1 MSRRLPAGGG
11 ALAPSEPAPR
21 GAREAT
27 TPIPATVMDNS
38 DSDLLAELLD
48 AVGRVAASGAFIGG
62 QAVEEFED
70 AFATWCEARHTVG
83 VASGTDALVLALRA
97 LEIGPAHEV
106 VVPANSFI
114 ATAEAVS
121 LAGARPRFADVDER
135 TGLMTAATLEP
146 ALTSA
151 TRCVI
156 PVHLYGRTVELGPI
170 MELARSRDVR
180 VIEDAAQAHGAR
192 YAGRRVGTLGDAGTF
207 SFYPAKNLGAWGDA
221 GAVVC
226 GDDELAARVRL
237 LRSHG
242 ERPRYHH
249 RVIGSTARL
258 DAVQAAVLAAKL
270 PRLEAANAARR
281 RLAGRLRGALAGSG
295 LVLPAE
301 VGPGEDHV
309 YHQFVVRTRRRE
321 QLRRFLAERGIA
333 TGIHYPIPIHRSEAY
348 RGLATGRDP
357 APVATRLAGE
367 ILSLPI
373 FPAMRAD
380 QVERIGEAAHAFF
393 GAPRAGVTAA
403 A

>member
-1 MSRRLPAGGG
+1 MS
-11 ALAPSEPAPR
+11 S
-21 GAREAT
+21 
-27 TPIPATVMDNS
+27 PIPATLMDNS
-38 DSDLLAELLD
+38 DSRLLAELLD

-62 QAVEEFED
+62 PAVEEFEH
-70 AFATWCEARHTVG
+70 AFASWCEAPHAVG

-97 LEIGPAHEV
+97 LGVGPSDEV

-121 LAGARPRFADVDER
+121 LAGATPRFADVDER

-146 ALTSA
+146 ALSPA
-151 TRCVI
+151 TRCAI

-170 MELARSRDVR
+170 LELARSRGVP

-192 YAGRRVGTLGDAGTF
+192 YAGRRVGTIGDAGTF

-226 GDDELAARVRL
+226 SDGDLAARVRL

-270 PRLEAANAARR
+270 PRLEAANADRR
-281 RLAGRLRGALAGSG
+281 RVAGRLRGALAGSG

-301 VGPGEDHV
+301 LGAGEDHV
-309 YHQFVVRTRRRE
+309 YHQFVVRTHRRE
-321 QLRRFLAERGIA
+321 ELRRFLGERGIA

-348 RGLATGRDP
+348 RSLAAGADP
-357 APVATRLAGE
+357 APVASR
-367 ILSLPI
+367 I
-373 FPAMRAD
+373 FPAMSAE
-380 QVERIGEAAHAFF
+380 QVERIGEAAHAFL
-393 GAPRAGVTAA
+393 GARRARAA
-403 A
+403 APA